1 VLNKDENKAR
11 DVHYGQLKA
20 KANTLA
26 VKLAETKS
34 MRNLDL
40 LAVEGM

>member
-11 DVHYGQLKA
+11 EEHYGHL

-34 MRNLDL
+34 LRNLNL

>member
-1 VLNKDENKAR
+1 VLNKDENKASEE
-11 DVHYGQLKA
+11 HYGKVI
-20 KANTLA
+20 ANTLA

-34 MRNLDL
+34 LRNLDL